1 MLMNR
6 SVMIYEQDL
15 AIGKCHNNLI
25 FKLNHIEI
33 RYKYTGVQAEPELR
47 LQISLGNV
55 IKMRLWQE
63 CPYVTA

>member
-25 FKLNHIEI
+25 FKLNHIENC
-33 RYKYTGVQAEPELR
+33 YKYTRVQVELR
-47 LQISLGNV
+47 WQISLGKCN
-55 IKMRLWQE
+55 
-63 CPYVTA
+63 